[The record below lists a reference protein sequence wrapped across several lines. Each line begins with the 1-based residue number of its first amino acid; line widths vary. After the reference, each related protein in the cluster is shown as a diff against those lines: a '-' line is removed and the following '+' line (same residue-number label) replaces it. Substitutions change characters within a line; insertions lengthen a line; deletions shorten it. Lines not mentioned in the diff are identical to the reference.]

1 MLQQSDIKTEL
12 MSEATC
18 RLCLTDS
25 VNSQFIFKNVSI
37 ALDVWI
43 EDLTS
48 LKITNIP
55 NAPASLCFNC
65 SNTLKQFEDFLKMC
79 FTNNATFNE
88 LYVEN
93 DPQNY
98 ILHSEN
104 NSKDVAEQDV
114 FECMNSKSPEMV
126 ESLRPDS
133 LVTLKIEIDESSL
146 SSIDQ
151 NEERK
156 PEPTGQIQF
165 DESSLSSIDQVEE
178 RKPEPTGQIQ
188 TKDKPAIR
196 GQKICPVCNR
206 LVSALG
212 KHLATDHKNYQP
224 FQCEYCSRRFNAHGN
239 LLKHIRRHLQM
250 KTHICPH
257 CEKGF
262 TNTGEL
268 KVHIR
273 VHTNEKPYTC
283 SECGKSYKTSGM
295 LCRHVQ
301 THEGRRPHTCDICQA
316 KFYTV
321 EHMKRH
327 KTLHTGERPYSC
339 NVCNK
344 KFTRPSAARVSAH
357 KCIGKNEKVAD

>member
-1 MLQQSDIKTEL
+1 MTLDWGVREETWLVAAATRKRRIRILAVTWTRRQKPSEMWSPADTTNGDEDEKPRKERRPDERRTLGGSARGDVVGGSCDEEAENPDSCGYLDQKTE
-12 MSEATC
+12 T
-18 RLCLTDS
+18 
-25 VNSQFIFKNVSI
+25 IGNV
-37 ALDVWI
+37 V
-43 EDLTS
+43 TGGYY
-48 LKITNIP
+48 
-55 NAPASLCFNC
+55 
-65 SNTLKQFEDFLKMC
+65 KMYY
-79 FTNNATFNE
+79 TT
-88 LYVEN
+88 
-93 DPQNY
+93 
-98 ILHSEN
+98 I
-104 NSKDVAEQDV
+104 
-114 FECMNSKSPEMV
+114 
-126 ESLRPDS
+126 
-133 LVTLKIEIDESSL
+133 
-146 SSIDQ
+146 
-151 NEERK
+151 
-156 PEPTGQIQF
+156 
-165 DESSLSSIDQVEE
+165 EE

-206 LVSALG
+206 LVSALS

>member
-1 MLQQSDIKTEL
+1 MLQQSDIKTEQL
-12 MSEATC
+12 SEATC

-25 VNSQFIFKNVSI
+25 DNSQFIFESDSI
-37 ALDVWI
+37 SLDVWI

-55 NAPASLCFNC
+55 NAPASLCLNC
-65 SNTLKQFEDFLKMC
+65 RNTLKNFEDFRKMC

-104 NSKDVAEQDV
+104 NSKDVAEQNV
-114 FECMNSKSPEMV
+114 FEYMNSKSPEMV

-133 LVTLKIEIDESSL
+133 LVTLKIEIDESS
-146 SSIDQ
+146 IDQ
-151 NEERK
+151 IEERK

-212 KHLATDHKNYQP
+212 KHLTTDHKNYQP